1 MSRGGR
7 KRCTVPPAFSSRPE
21 PADGHR
27 YAHARQHPADVP
39 RPGTSADLTSESLLR
54 PVRRPPREGWRRALF
69 TVSRGLINPGE
80 SRAERHRRE
89 LCALVRGPAVSDHHR
104 IVVLSMKGGVGKT
117 TTAVGLGAVLA
128 EERGDRVIA
137 VDAAPHGGTLLDRLS
152 TPLRPQRHARDL
164 LARRE
169 TVKRYSDVRAFTG
182 QAPSRLEF
190 LASGTDPEGY
200 PALSDG
206 DYRHLARIVERFYSI
221 CITDCGTGMLHP
233 AMRAILDLA
242 DQVIVVCPTSVDGAR
257 SALATVD
264 WLETNGYA
272 ALARS
277 CVTVLSR
284 VAKSPSIDLDQLERH
299 FSDRCRRVLRIP
311 EDPHLEEGGPVDLA
325 RLRPATHLAY
335 LELAA
340 EVAAVFR

>member
-1 MSRGGR
+1 M
-7 KRCTVPPAFSSRPE
+7 
-21 PADGHR
+21 
-27 YAHARQHPADVP
+27 
-39 RPGTSADLTSESLLR
+39 
-54 PVRRPPREGWRRALF
+54 RRPPREGWRRALF

-137 VDAAPHGGTLLDRLS
+137 VDAAPHGGTLLDRLP